1 MFIIPHNS
9 RFVLRKHENS
19 GAQLSFTF
27 ICFLFFDLLE
37 AYAQKRFG
45 KLNIM
50 ETKFKYP

>member
-1 MFIIPHNS
+1 MFIILHKS
-9 RFVLRKHENS
+9 CFVLRKHENS

-27 ICFLFFDLLE
+27 ICFLFLIYL
-37 AYAQKRFG
+37 RLMLRNVFG

>member
-1 MFIIPHNS
+1 MLP
-9 RFVLRKHENS
+9 L
-19 GAQLSFTF
+19 
-27 ICFLFFDLLE
+27 FDLLE